1 MAVLCFSRALH
12 NFRVILRGDCA
23 DLLNKGHFFTLAHIL
38 TPTLDTITAPTSMR
52 ALLLLV
58 VSACLATAFLQPH
71 FSSFEGRSIHS
82 RSIRRGGLIVAA
94 ADSVYGESSEELE
107 KLRFL
112 TPELVEAVANEFG
125 TPTYVY
131 DMSTLT
137 ASAKQALAFPNAFGL
152 TVRYAMKASPNA
164 AILKLFNS
172 LGLHVDASS
181 GYEIKRAMRAG
192 VPPSHIS
199 LSSQELPSDFDE
211 YVAQGVQINAC
222 SISQL
227 KRFGQKCP
235 GGKVGLRFNPGVGS
249 GGTGKTNVGGPSSA
263 FGIWHELLPEVKAV
277 VATHDLEVVRIHTHI
292 GSGSDPAVWQNV
304 ATLSLDLVRE
314 FPKVMTLN
322 LGGGYKVGR
331 MSYEASTDLLKIGA
345 PVQKKFEDFAQET
358 GRKLHLE
365 VEPGT
370 FLVANAGA
378 LVCAIQDK
386 TTTSA
391 HTFLK
396 LDAGMTEVLRPSLYG
411 AQHPLIV
418 IPKDKTRAEQTASY
432 VVVGHCCESGDLLT
446 PAPGEADT
454 IAERKMTVADIG
466 DLVVVEGSGAYCA
479 GMSTKNYNSF
489 PEAPEVMYASGG
501 IFHLIRR
508 RQTLDQTLQNE
519 LDLPASA
526 LS

>member
-1 MAVLCFSRALH
+1 MRVLLP
-12 NFRVILRGDCA
+12 
-23 DLLNKGHFFTLAHIL
+23 LA
-38 TPTLDTITAPTSMR
+38 
-52 ALLLLV
+52 
-58 VSACLATAFLQPH
+58 VSACVATAFLQPQL
-71 FSSFEGRSIHS
+71 SSSQRRSNIRSS
-82 RSIRRGGLIVAA
+82 RRGLIVAA
-94 ADSVYGESSEELE
+94 AGGASGAPSDELE

-112 TPELVEAVANEFG
+112 TPELAEAVASKFG

-131 DMSTLT
+131 DMGTLT

-181 GYEIKRAMRAG
+181 GYEIQRAMRAG
-192 VPPSHIS
+192 VPALHIS
-199 LSSQELPSDFDE
+199 LSSQELPPDFDK

-222 SISQL
+222 SVSQL
-227 KRFGQKCP
+227 ERFGQKCP

-277 VATHDLEVVRIHTHI
+277 VAKHNLEVVRIHTHI

-304 ATLSLDLVRE
+304 ATLSLNLVRE
-314 FPKVMTLN
+314 FPKVVTLN

-386 TTTSA
+386 TSTSA

-418 IPKDKTRAEQTASY
+418 IPKDKARAGQTASY

-454 IAERKMTVADIG
+454 IAERKLTSAEIG

-489 PEAPEVMYASGG
+489 PEAPEVMHAPGG
-501 IFHLIRR
+501 TFHLIRQ
-508 RQTLDQTLQNE
+508 RQTLEQALQNE

-526 LS
+526 LP